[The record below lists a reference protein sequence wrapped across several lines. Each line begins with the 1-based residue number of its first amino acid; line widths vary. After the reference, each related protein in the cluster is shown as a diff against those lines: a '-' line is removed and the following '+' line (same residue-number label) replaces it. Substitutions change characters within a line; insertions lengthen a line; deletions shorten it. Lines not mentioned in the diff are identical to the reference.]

1 MRAPGHLPC
10 KANWQHVA
18 FCSWLGTHRLGGRE
32 QAVWRPRPSRLLP
45 LPRHSAQ
52 RPPSMLSSWVVG
64 AEEARY
70 TAELDGALGSLVPP
84 LSWTGGNSLGLHK
97 VTQPGRDGAAI

>member
-1 MRAPGHLPC
+1 
-10 KANWQHVA
+10 
-18 FCSWLGTHRLGGRE
+18 
-32 QAVWRPRPSRLLP
+32 
-45 LPRHSAQ
+45 
-52 RPPSMLSSWVVG
+52 MLSSWVVG

-97 VTQPGRDGAAI
+97 VTQPGRDGAGIRGLLFPT